1 MKPKAIPA
9 TGCARSAFQ
18 ALGIKP
24 ERAALMADQF
34 DRRDR
39 QAMIDSAQLYRKDVP
54 LSQNA
59 PFLAKI
65 KELLAEAENDLLCHR
80 DSNPADRPSP
90 SAAQEPK
97 P

>member
-1 MKPKAIPA
+1 
-9 TGCARSAFQ
+9 
-18 ALGIKP
+18 
-24 ERAALMADQF
+24 
-34 DRRDR
+34 
-39 QAMIDSAQLYRKDVP
+39 MIDSAQLYRKDVP

-65 KELLAEAENDLLCHR
+65 KELLAEAENDLRCHR
-80 DSNPADRPSP
+80 DTDKPGP